1 MYAAR
6 RMLVKPALRTGAYAS
21 LPRSAIARSMN
32 TKVSGP
38 VVGIDLGTTN
48 SCVAIMEGQ
57 TARVIENAEGNRT
70 TPSVVAFAKH
80 GERLVGLPAKRQAV
94 VNSKNTVFAFKRLIG
109 RMYKDAEVQEDAKHW
124 PFKIIP
130 KSDGRPAVEVEVDGK
145 AQQFSAE
152 ELSSMV
158 LTKMK
163 QTAEQYLGKPVQR
176 AVVTV
181 PAYFN
186 DAQRQATKDAGAIAG
201 LDVLRV
207 IPEPTAAA
215 LAYGLDR
222 SDSSVVAVYDLGGG
236 TFDIS
241 ILEMQKGVFEVKSTN
256 GDTHLG
262 GEDFDVVLVNHILN
276 EFKKE
281 SGVDLHAD
289 RMAIQRIREAAEK
302 AKIELSSAMQ
312 TEINLPFISADA
324 SGAKHINLR
333 LLRSQFEG
341 LVQPLVQRTVQP
353 CKKAL
358 SDAGLKPSEVDE
370 VILVGG
376 MTRMPKVVETVKEVF
391 GREPSKGVNPDEAV
405 AIGAS
410 IQAGVLAG
418 NVTDVL
424 LLDVTPLSLGIETL
438 GGIMTKL
445 IARNTTIPT
454 KKSQVFSTA
463 ADGQTAIEVKIYQGE
478 RELVRDNKLLGNFNL
493 VGIPPA
499 PKGVPQIEITFD
511 IDADGIVNVSAKDK
525 ATNKDQSMTIA
536 SSSGLSDKEIERMI
550 EESEKYGEAD
560 KARKQVIEE
569 SNRAE
574 SVCVDTEKAMAEF
587 KDQLDGD
594 ERDKVTKLVG
604 ELREVA
610 AKGQSG
616 DPSVTPD
623 TIREAINATQQASL
637 GLFQKVYEKR
647 QAANEA
653 KDEPKA
659 EEENKEKKD

>member
-1 MYAAR
+1 MFAAAR
-6 RMLVKPALRTGAYAS
+6 SSVRLSASRNGSYAG
-21 LPRSAIARSMN
+21 LPRSLIARNMN
-32 TKVSGP
+32 SKVNGP

-48 SCVAIMEGQ
+48 SCVSVMEGQ
-57 TARVIENAEGNRT
+57 TSRVIENSEGQRT
-70 TPSVVAFAKH
+70 TPSVVAFTKH

-94 VNSKNTVFAFKRLIG
+94 VNSSNTVFAFKRLIG
-109 RMYKDAEVQEDAKHW
+109 RQFKDKEVQEDMKHW
-124 PFKIIP
+124 PFKITP
-130 KSDGRPAVEVEVDGK
+130 KPDGRPAVEVENAGK
-145 AQQFSAE
+145 RQQFSPE

-158 LTKMK
+158 LVKMRE
-163 QTAEQYLGKPVQR
+163 TAEQFLNKKVQH

-186 DAQRQATKDAGAIAG
+186 DAQRQATKDAGQIAG

-207 IPEPTAAA
+207 INEPTAAA

-222 SDSSVVAVYDLGGG
+222 SDSSVIAVYDLGGG

-262 GEDFDVVLVNHILN
+262 GEDFDIVLVEHLLS

-281 SGVDLHAD
+281 YGKDLAAEP
-289 RMAIQRIREAAEK
+289 MAIQRIREAAEK
-302 AKIELSSAMQ
+302 AKIELSASSQ

-324 SGAKHINLR
+324 NGATHINTKI
-333 LLRSQFEG
+333 LRSQFES
-341 LVQPLVQRTVQP
+341 LTAPLINRTIDP

-358 SDAGLKPSEVDE
+358 ADAGVKASEVNE

-376 MTRMPKVVETVKEVF
+376 MTRMPKVVETVKSVF

-410 IQAGVLAG
+410 IQGGVLAG
-418 NVTDVL
+418 NVTDIL

-445 IARNTTIPT
+445 ITRNTTIPT
-454 KKSQVFSTA
+454 KKTQTFSTA

-511 IDADGIVNVSAKDK
+511 IDADGIVHVNAKDK

-536 SSSGLSDKEIERMI
+536 SSSGLSDKDIERMVS
-550 EESEKYGEAD
+550 ESEQYAETD
-560 KARKQVIEE
+560 KARRLVIEE
-569 SNRAE
+569 ANKAE
-574 SVCVDTEKAMAEF
+574 SVCSDTEKAMGEF
-587 KDQLDGD
+587 KDQLDAT
-594 ERDKVTKLVG
+594 EKEKVTKLIT
-604 ELREVA
+604 ELREIA
-610 AKGQSG
+610 TKGQTG
-616 DPSVTPD
+616 DASITAD
-623 TIREAINATQQASL
+623 TIREKINEAQQASL

-647 QAANEA
+647 NAENAAQEE
-653 KDEPKA
+653 KKEP
-659 EEENKEKKD
+659 EPEKKD

>member
-1 MYAAR
+1 MFAAAVSLR
-6 RMLVKPALRTGAYAS
+6 KSALRTAYNG
-21 LPRSAIARSMN
+21 LPRSLIARNMN
-32 TKVSGP
+32 SKVNGP
-38 VVGIDLGTTN
+38 VIGIDLGTTN
-48 SCVAIMEGQ
+48 SCVSVMEGKSS
-57 TARVIENAEGNRT
+57 RVIENAEGART
-70 TPSVVAFAKH
+70 TPSVVAFTKH

-94 VNSKNTVFAFKRLIG
+94 VNSANTVFAFKRLIG
-109 RMYKDAEVQEDAKHW
+109 RKFSDKEVKEDAAHW
-124 PFKIIP
+124 PFSIVAAA
-130 KSDGRPAVEVEVDGK
+130 DGRPAVEVDNGGK
-145 AQQFSAE
+145 RQRFSSE

-158 LTKMK
+158 LVKMRE
-163 QTAEQYLGKPVQR
+163 TAEQFLNKKVNH
-176 AVVTV
+176 AVITV

-186 DAQRQATKDAGAIAG
+186 DAQRQATKDAGQIAG

-207 IPEPTAAA
+207 INEPTAAA

-222 SDSSVVAVYDLGGG
+222 ADSSVIAVYDLGGG

-262 GEDFDVVLVNHILN
+262 GEDFDVVLVEHILDG
-276 EFKKE
+276 FKKE
-281 SGVDLHAD
+281 TGVDLKGD
-289 RMAIQRIREAAEK
+289 RMAIQRVREAAEK
-302 AKIELSSAMQ
+302 AKIELSSTAQ
-312 TEINLPFISADA
+312 TEVNLPFITADA
-324 SGAKHINLR
+324 SGPKHINTKLN
-333 LLRSQFEG
+333 RSQFEA
-341 LVQPLVQRTVQP
+341 LVDPLVKRTVDP

-358 SDAGLKPSEVDE
+358 SDAGVKASEIDE

-376 MTRMPKVVETVKEVF
+376 MSRMPRVVETVKNIF

-410 IQAGVLAG
+410 IQGGVLAG
-418 NVTDVL
+418 NVTDIL

-445 IARNTTIPT
+445 ISRNTTIPT
-454 KKSQVFSTA
+454 KKSQTFSTA

-536 SSSGLSDKEIERMI
+536 SSSGLSDKDIEKMVSDA
-550 EESEKYGEAD
+550 EEYAETD
-560 KARKQVIEE
+560 KERRALIEE
-569 SNRAE
+569 SNKAE
-574 SVCVDTEKAMAEF
+574 SVCADTEKAMNEF
-587 KDQLDGD
+587 KDQLDAT
-594 ERDKVTKLVG
+594 EKDKVSKLVT
-604 ELREVA
+604 ELRELAV
-610 AKGQSG
+610 KGQAS
-616 DPSVTPD
+616 DASITAD
-623 TIREAINATQQASL
+623 SIREKINETQQASL

-647 QAANEA
+647 SAEQSASEQ
-653 KDEPKA
+653 PA
-659 EEENKEKKD
+659 EEKKEEEKKD

>member
-1 MYAAR
+1 
-6 RMLVKPALRTGAYAS
+6 
-21 LPRSAIARSMN
+21 
-32 TKVSGP
+32 
-38 VVGIDLGTTN
+38 
-48 SCVAIMEGQ
+48 MEGKSS
-57 TARVIENAEGNRT
+57 RVIENAEGART
-70 TPSVVAFAKH
+70 TPSVVAFTKH

-94 VNSKNTVFAFKRLIG
+94 VNSANTVFAFKRLIG
-109 RMYKDAEVQEDAKHW
+109 RKFSDSIDLQETIR
-124 PFKIIP
+124 PFKIVST
-130 KSDGRPAVEVEVDGK
+130 SDGRPAVEVDNGGK
-145 AQQFSAE
+145 QQRFSAE

-158 LTKMK
+158 LVKMRE
-163 QTAEQYLGKPVQR
+163 TAEQYLNKKVNH

-186 DAQRQATKDAGAIAG
+186 DAQRQATKDAGQIAG

-207 IPEPTAAA
+207 INEPTAAA

-222 SDSSVVAVYDLGGG
+222 ADSSVIAVYDLGGG

-262 GEDFDVVLVNHILN
+262 GEDFDVVLVEYILN

-281 SGVDLHAD
+281 TGADLKSD
-289 RMAIQRIREAAEK
+289 RMAIQRVREAAEK
-302 AKIELSSAMQ
+302 AKIELSSTAQ
-312 TEINLPFISADA
+312 TEINLPFITAD
-324 SGAKHINLR
+324 GAGNPKHINTKLM
-333 LLRSQFEG
+333 RSQFEK
-341 LVQPLVQRTVQP
+341 LVDPLVTRTVDP

-358 SDAGLKPSEVDE
+358 ADAGVKASEIDE

-376 MTRMPKVVETVKEVF
+376 MTRMPRVVDTVKTIF

-410 IQAGVLAG
+410 IQGGVLAG
-418 NVTDVL
+418 NVTDIL

-445 IARNTTIPT
+445 ISRNTTIPT
-454 KKSQVFSTA
+454 KKSQTFSTA

-525 ATNKDQSMTIA
+525 ATGKDQSMTIA
-536 SSSGLSDKEIERMI
+536 SSSGLSDKDIEKMVACVVLSLRNPT
-550 EESEKYGEAD
+550 
-560 KARKQVIEE
+560 KQTL
-569 SNRAE
+569 
-574 SVCVDTEKAMAEF
+574 SVPTPRRVRQYPMTEF
-587 KDQLDGD
+587 KDQLDAA
-594 ERDKVTKLVG
+594 EKEKVSKLIA
-604 ELREVA
+604 ELRELA
-610 AKGQSG
+610 AKGQSP
-616 DPSVTPD
+616 DASITAD
-623 TIREAINATQQASL
+623 TIREKINETQQASL

-647 QAANEA
+647 SAEQAAS
-653 KDEPKA
+653 
-659 EEENKEKKD
+659 ENPTEEKKDEEKKD

>member
-1 MYAAR
+1 MLSAAR
-6 RMLVKPALRTGAYAS
+6 AARSSWLRNGAYANI
-21 LPRSAIARSMN
+21 PRPLIVRSMN
-32 TKVSGP
+32 SKVNGP

-48 SCVAIMEGQ
+48 SCVAVMEGQ
-57 TARVIENAEGNRT
+57 TSRVIENSEGART
-70 TPSVVAFAKH
+70 TPSVVAFTKH

-94 VNSKNTVFAFKRLIG
+94 VNPENTIFAFKRLIG
-109 RMYKDAEVQEDAKHW
+109 RQFKDPEVQEDIKHW
-124 PFKIIP
+124 PFKLVP
-130 KSDGRPAVEVEVDGK
+130 KSDGRPAVQIDKDGK
-145 AQQFSAE
+145 SQQLSAE

-163 QTAEQYLGKPVQR
+163 QTAEGYLNKKVNH
-176 AVVTV
+176 AVITV

-186 DAQRQATKDAGAIAG
+186 DAQRQATKDAGTIAG

-207 IPEPTAAA
+207 INEPTAAA

-222 SDSSVVAVYDLGGG
+222 TESSIIAVYDLGGG

-262 GEDFDVVLVNHILN
+262 GEDFDVVLVNHLLS
-276 EFKKE
+276 EFKKD
-281 SGVDLHAD
+281 SGIDLSQD
-289 RMAIQRIREAAEK
+289 RVAIQRIREAAEK
-302 AKIELSSAMQ
+302 AKIELSSSLQ
-312 TEINLPFISADA
+312 TEVNLPFITADA
-324 SGAKHINLR
+324 TGPKHINSR
-333 LLRSQFEG
+333 ITRAQFEK
-341 LVQPLVQRTVQP
+341 LVEPLIQRTIEP

-358 SDAGLKPSEVDE
+358 ADAGVKPSEVKSI
-370 VILVGG
+370 ILVGG
-376 MTRMPKVVETVKEVF
+376 MSRVPRVIDTVKQVF

-410 IQAGVLAG
+410 IQGGVLAG
-418 NVTDVL
+418 NVTDIL

-454 KKSQVFSTA
+454 KKSQIFSTA

-511 IDADGIVNVSAKDK
+511 IDADGIVHVTAKDK
-525 ATNKDQSMTIA
+525 ATSKDQSMTIA
-536 SSSGLSDKEIERMI
+536 SSSGLSDKDIERML
-550 EESEKYGEAD
+550 EESEKYAEAD
-560 KARKQVIEE
+560 KQRRMLIEE

-574 SVCVDTEKAMAEF
+574 SVCADTEKAMKEF
-587 KDQLDGD
+587 KDQLEEA
-594 ERDKVTKLVG
+594 EREKVAKLVA
-604 ELREVA
+604 ELRELA
-610 AKGQSG
+610 AKGQAG
-616 DPSVTPD
+616 DASVTGEQ
-623 TIREAINATQQASL
+623 IKEAIGVTQQASL

-647 QAANEA
+647 NAQE
-653 KDEPKA
+653 EPPK
-659 EEENKEKKD
+659 EESTEKKD